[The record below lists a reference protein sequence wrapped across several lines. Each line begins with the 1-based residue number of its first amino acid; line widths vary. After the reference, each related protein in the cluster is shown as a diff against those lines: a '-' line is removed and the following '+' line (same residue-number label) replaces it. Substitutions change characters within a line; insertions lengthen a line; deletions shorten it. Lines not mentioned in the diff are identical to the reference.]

1 MIATFN
7 ATVKASVKATV
18 KATGKAIGN
27 AVTLALLCCL
37 LLACSG
43 GESNVATGNREGIL
57 HLGNGTDPQELDPHI
72 VTGIPEHNILTALLE
87 GLVAKDPATLE
98 PIPAVAER
106 WEVSEDGKHY
116 RFYLRHNARWSNGDP
131 LTAEDFAW
139 SWWRAL
145 QPALGNQYAYMLFA
159 IKGAEAYYKGE
170 LTDFDQVGVKVID
183 DYTLDVTLT
192 NPTPY
197 FLQLL
202 DHYSYYP
209 VHRATIEKF
218 GAPDER
224 GSQWTR
230 PGNFVGN
237 GPYNLSEW
245 RLFKRVVVSKNPYY
259 WDADTVSINAIHFH
273 PTENV
278 TTEERMF
285 RSGQLHRTGSIPIDK
300 VATYRKNH
308 PELLYTQAYLGNYFY
323 RFNTKVPQLSDKRV
337 RQALAMTID
346 RDAIVKQVTKGDELP
361 AYTFTPPD
369 TLGYTAP
376 DAFRYDPEKAR
387 QLMTEAGYPGGEGF
401 PVTELLYNTSEGHR
415 KIAVAIQQMWNKE
428 LGIKI
433 VLNNQDWKVYLNS
446 VDTGDYA
453 IARAGWIG
461 DYVDPNTFLDMW
473 LTDGGNNRTGWS
485 NPRYDELIIKLA
497 PEASDREERYRLM
510 REAEALLLK
519 DMPVIPIYIYTSKSL
534 VHPSLKGLKPNL
546 LNYTLYKQLSL
557 DASVPAEVMH

>member
-1 MIATFN
+1 M
-7 ATVKASVKATV
+7 KAPLKS
-18 KATGKAIGN
+18 
-27 AVTLALLCCL
+27 TLLILLCGL
-37 LLACSG
+37 LWACSG
-43 GESNVATGNREGIL
+43 GESNVTTGNRDGIL

-72 VTGIPEHNILTALLE
+72 VTGVPEHKILTALLE
-87 GLVAKDPATLE
+87 GLVLKDPATLE
-98 PIPAVAER
+98 PIPGVAER
-106 WEVSEDGKHY
+106 WEVSDDGKHY

-131 LTAEDFAW
+131 VTAGDFAW

-145 QPALGNQYAYMLFA
+145 QPALGNQYAYMLFV
-159 IKGAEAYYKGE
+159 IKGAEAYYKGSIK
-170 LTDFDQVGVKVID
+170 DFERVGIHVID
-183 DYTLDVTLT
+183 DYTLEVELA

-202 DHYSYYP
+202 DHYSYFP

-218 GAPDER
+218 GGADER

-259 WDADTVSINAIHFH
+259 WDADKVTINAIHFH

-285 RSGQLHRTGSIPIDK
+285 RSGQLHRTASIPIDK
-300 VATYRKNH
+300 VASYRKHH

-323 RFNTKVPQLSDKRV
+323 RFNTRVPQLSDKRV
-337 RQALAMTID
+337 RRALAMSID
-346 RDAIVKQVTKGDELP
+346 RDAIVKQVTKGNELP

-376 DAFRYDPEKAR
+376 DGFRYDPDKAR
-387 QLMTEAGYPGGEGF
+387 QLLAEAGYPGGKGF

-415 KIAVAIQQMWNKE
+415 KIAVAIQQMWYE
-428 LGIKI
+428 QLGIKI

-446 VDTGDYA
+446 VENGDYA

-473 LTDGGNNRTGWS
+473 VSGGGNNLTGWA
-485 NPRYDELIIKLA
+485 NTRYDQLILKLA
-497 PEASDREERYRLM
+497 PEASDPAERYRLM
-510 REAEALLLK
+510 QEAEALLLE
-519 DMPVIPIYIYTSKSL
+519 DMPLIPIYIYTSKNL
-534 VHPSLKGLKPNL
+534 VHPSLKGLQPNL
-546 LNYTLYKQLSL
+546 LDYSLYKRLHL
-557 DASVPAEVMH
+557 DASFSGEVIH